1 VKFPPPGLARGLVVL
16 AGACSGQVAQPPA
29 GAPSYVQINL
39 PREVASENVWIRY
52 RLGGEEFG
60 GWVQPRPGLSS
71 YIISTDLEGSPA
83 TGIKAL
89 IYAPGCAIQT
99 LDLLLSRSNSRQFT
113 CECLPLKSVWIVGRL
128 ARSDRHF
135 KRDLRLQVKYVARW
149 ARTFLGLADDLVVDI
164 PVGDGV
170 YLPAEGL
177 FRLSVP
183 DLLWDELA
191 GAPDHPGEFQ
201 VWAKDGTS
209 GDLLALLTPF
219 EPAAMQTRMGGL
231 RIVSAYPPE
240 IVFASCRVVGS
251 PLVHDARGFAIRP
264 EPGHPCELRW

>member
-1 VKFPPPGLARGLVVL
+1 MKFAPSGLARGLVLL
-16 AGACSGQVAQPPA
+16 AGACSGQVVQPPVS
-29 GAPSYVQINL
+29 PSPYVQINL
-39 PREVASENVWIRY
+39 PREVASEKVWIRY
-52 RLGGEEFG
+52 RLAGEEFG

-71 YIISTDLEGSPA
+71 YIISADIEGSPA

-113 CECLPLKSVWIVGRL
+113 YECLPLKSVWIVGRL
-128 ARSDRHF
+128 ASSDRHF
-135 KRDLRLQVKYVARW
+135 KRNLRLQVKYVARW

-177 FRLSVP
+177 FRLPVP
-183 DLLWDELA
+183 DMSRDPLA

-201 VWAKDGTS
+201 IWAKDAAT

-231 RIVSAYPPE
+231 RIRSEYPSE
-240 IVFASCRVVGS
+240 IVFASCKVVGS

-264 EPGHPCELRW
+264 DPGHPCELHW